1 MTDEAQREKPNMH
14 RRTFTGS
21 ALGIMGTLAV
31 GSVPPAEAAP
41 SKGKPLTAAG
51 MARDKKNATPVE
63 LDPSA
68 RAYLTAS
75 PSRST
80 KG

>member
-1 MTDEAQREKPNMH
+1 MTDEAQQEKPNMH

-51 MARDKKNATPVE
+51 MARD
-63 LDPSA
+63 
-68 RAYLTAS
+68 
-75 PSRST
+75 
-80 KG
+80 